1 MSAAIAYTIRRSPRA
16 RRASVSVDGERG
28 VEVVLPRRARDGE
41 AERVVAE
48 LRPWIERRMGQIAHA
63 RAAVRGPGGTLPY
76 LGASLELVPHEGRTR
91 AHRAGD
97 RLLVPAGDPAPAVER
112 WYRRMARAE
121 VVERL
126 DAAVA
131 ALATRYTAVTIR
143 AQRTRWGS
151 CSPSGA
157 MSFNWRLLLAPEEV
171 LDYVVWHEACHLLV
185 ADHSPRFWALVARHR
200 PGYKAQTRWLR
211 RYGAALTLEA
221 AGLDRPGWAARAAA

>member
-1 MSAAIAYTIRRSPRA
+1 M
-16 RRASVSVDGERG
+16 
-28 VEVVLPRRARDGE
+28 
-41 AERVVAE
+41 
-48 LRPWIERRMGQIAHA
+48 RRMSQIAHA

-131 ALATRYTAVTIR
+131 ALGTRYTAVTIR
-143 AQRTRWGS
+143 GQRTRWGS

-157 MSFNWRLLLAPEEV
+157 MSFNWRLLLGPEEV

-221 AGLDRPGWAARAAA
+221 AGLDGRGTAARAAA